1 VPLYL
6 GFDSSTQG
14 LTATALEVTDRAR
27 RVLFTRTLNYDREL
41 PHYHTSHGVLP
52 SNAPG
57 VVHAPPAMWT
67 EALDRLMHDITT
79 RESVDWRDLRAI
91 SGSAQQHGSV
101 YLNAD
106 ASSRLTSLDPT
117 RPLIEQLTSV
127 FNRATSPVWMDSSTT
142 AECREIEQALG
153 GADIVAQQTGSRAFE
168 RFTGPQIRKF
178 WKHDGAGFAATARI
192 HLVSSWMASV
202 LSGGDAPVDAADASG
217 MNLMRLASSAWWP
230 EALDATAPG
239 LSKRLPTLTSS
250 STMAGWLSNYWM
262 QRYNLPRARVVV
274 WSGDNPC
281 SLVGTGAV
289 REGMVTI
296 SLGTSDT
303 IFGPMSQPR
312 VSRDGAGH
320 VFASPTGGF
329 MGMTVFQNGSLAR
342 ERVRERYGLD
352 WNGFSAALGATPP
365 GNRGALLLPWF
376 GPEIT
381 PVVHAGGRYARDL
394 DEADGPSSVRAIV
407 EGQIMA
413 LALHSRWMGVTP
425 QIIHATGGGSNND
438 AILQVMADVFDA
450 VVHRLPSSNS
460 AALGAALRAFHAD
473 RIADGEPIA
482 WEEVCAGFTAAT
494 PAASPVREN
503 VETYKN
509 VIEQYRELE
518 SISLS

>member
-1 VPLYL
+1 
-6 GFDSSTQG
+6 
-14 LTATALEVTDRAR
+14 
-27 RVLFTRTLNYDREL
+27 
-41 PHYHTSHGVLP
+41 
-52 SNAPG
+52 
-57 VVHAPPAMWT
+57 
-67 EALDRLMHDITT
+67 
-79 RESVDWRDLRAI
+79 
-91 SGSAQQHGSV
+91 
-101 YLNAD
+101 
-106 ASSRLTSLDPT
+106 
-117 RPLIEQLTSV
+117 
-127 FNRATSPVWMDSSTT
+127 
-142 AECREIEQALG
+142 
-153 GADIVAQQTGSRAFE
+153 
-168 RFTGPQIRKF
+168 
-178 WKHDGAGFAATARI
+178 
-192 HLVSSWMASV
+192 
-202 LSGGDAPVDAADASG
+202 
-217 MNLMRLASSAWWP
+217 
-230 EALDATAPG
+230 
-239 LSKRLPTLTSS
+239 
-250 STMAGWLSNYWM
+250 
-262 QRYNLPRARVVV
+262 
-274 WSGDNPC
+274 
-281 SLVGTGAV
+281 
-289 REGMVTI
+289 
-296 SLGTSDT
+296 
-303 IFGPMSQPR
+303 
-312 VSRDGAGH
+312 
-320 VFASPTGGF
+320 
-329 MGMTVFQNGSLAR
+329 
-342 ERVRERYGLD
+342 VRERYGLD
-352 WNGFSAALGATPP
+352 WTGFSAALGATPP